1 MAVGHTRRMSTI
13 TYLNG
18 PEIRLKRRP
27 DSLFMDCTIEGELHE
42 NIHLVRAFPLSAP
55 TEMISIRDTENKEY
69 GVILNLDGLEDESR
83 KLADEELDR
92 RYFTPQIT
100 KINSLKN
107 DASMWKFDVETTR
120 GHSDFFVRN
129 WRDNAH
135 ELNSGRWQITSDD
148 GGRYEILNL
157 DDLDEKSQILIEQ
170 LL

>member
-1 MAVGHTRRMSTI
+1 MS
-13 TYLNG
+13 
-18 PEIRLKRRP
+18 ELKYVSGDQVKLTRRP
-27 DSLFMDCTIEGELHE
+27 DSLFLDAQIGEDLHS
-42 NIHLVRAFPLSAP
+42 NVHLIRAFPLSKP
-55 TEMISIRDTENKEY
+55 HEMISIRDAENKEF
-69 GVILNLDGLEDESR
+69 GIIESIDSLEPSS
-83 KLADEELDR
+83 KSLAQDELDR

-107 DASMWKFDVETTR
+107 EASMWRFNVETTR

-135 ELNSGRWQITSDD
+135 ELTSGRWQITSVD

-157 DDLDEKSQILIEQ
+157 DDLDDKSQILIEQ